1 MYIVNLVSNFFN
13 SQMRS
18 ILQLE
23 NKSKKA
29 RNIDKIITN
38 KKKVKRAKEIEIKT
52 RKTRIERRITKK
64 SIKANAKTSAK
75 ATATTITI
83 TTKKNL
89 Y

>member
-1 MYIVNLVSNFFN
+1 
-13 SQMRS
+13 MRS

-64 SIKANAKTSAK
+64 SIKSNAKTSAK
-75 ATATTITI
+75 AIATTITITTITI